1 MQRIPSITLCCLA
14 LALLLAA
21 ACKKDT
27 VTAPGYEDGVSTVI
41 YDLPGD
47 TGTTV
52 GGDSARPFRDFYFNF
67 SERRKIT
74 DTAVKQTLDW
84 DIAFTDIYNSMI
96 AVNSGANKK
105 SPGYGGAGKGA
116 IVYYDKPYASITEAP
131 SDEYFA
137 ANDLG
142 RIGWDGYPTPADKG
156 WYFYTLTTHIAVPL
170 QNRTFVLR
178 TASGKY
184 AKLEII
190 NIYKGNPPAVT
201 DMMWPVPYFTF
212 RYYVQEN
219 GSRNL
224 STPQ

>member
-1 MQRIPSITLCCLA
+1 MRYIQLIQRCLF
-14 LALLLAA
+14 LAA
-21 ACKKDT
+21 VLLYTACKKDET
-27 VTAPGYEDGVSTVI
+27 VTPANEDGVSTVI

-52 GGDSARPFRDFYFNF
+52 GGSNPRPFRDFYFSF
-67 SERRKIT
+67 STKQKIT
-74 DTAVKQTLDW
+74 DTSLKRTLDW
-84 DIAFTDIYNSMI
+84 DIAFTDIYNSVI
-96 AVNSGANKK
+96 YPNNGASSGN
-105 SPGYGGAGKGA
+105 PGYGGNGKGM
-116 IVYYDKPYASITEAP
+116 IVYYDKPYASVTSAP

-137 ANDLG
+137 ANDLR

-170 QNRTFVLR
+170 KNRTFVLR

-201 DMMWPVPYFTF
+201 DLMWPVPYFTF
-212 RYYVQEN
+212 RYYVQED
-219 GSRNL
+219 GGKNL
-224 STPQ
+224 STP